1 MSVTVKDIVSQ
12 ILSQSSLILRFSRLT
27 EQKRWNDSVER
38 LNQIREGAFM
48 AQDEVQFFLDVAD
61 NMLSDE
67 ELEGMF
73 CSWNKHEVHSHAAH
87 IGD

>member
-27 EQKRWNDSVER
+27 EQKRWNDAVAR
-38 LNQIREGAFM
+38 LNQIQNGAFM
-48 AQDEVQFFLDVAD
+48 AQDEVEFFIDISE

-73 CSWNKHEVHSHAAH
+73 CSWNKHEAHAHANH
-87 IGD
+87 LGD